1 MSDAVARAPHATL
14 RVASMN
20 HAPLYTVEFYEE
32 ANGSSP
38 VFKWMTEELSPAQR
52 RVVTA
57 ALEELV
63 APMGPDIAGTEFG
76 KNLGGGVIELR
87 LRQDAAQLLKR
98 VGKPPREPHP
108 EDMGEEIL
116 LRIFF
121 HPHGRK
127 RALVLH
133 GYDKGRNPS
142 MRHQQQ
148 QIAIAEARRVRFKQ
162 REKQRDKRAGKPRGG
177 K

>member
-1 MSDAVARAPHATL
+1 MSDAVARALCATRWVDAMSHA
-14 RVASMN
+14 S
-20 HAPLYTVEFYEE
+20 LYTVEFYEE

-52 RVVTA
+52 RAVTA

-63 APMGPDIAGTEFG
+63 APMGPDIVGTEFG

-133 GYDKGRNPS
+133 GYDKGRNTS
-142 MRHQQQ
+142 KRYQQQ
-148 QIAIAEARRVRFKQ
+148 QIAIAEARLVRFKH
-162 REKQRDKRAGKPRGG
+162 REKQRNRGAGKPKDG